1 MNGLFFWQMKYRYS
15 ARGFTLLELM
25 IVVAIV
31 AILSAIA
38 YPSYSKYVVRT
49 RRTAAAGC
57 LSEYANY
64 MERFYTTNQSY
75 NTAGGVAANATLPT
89 MDCATQTVAY
99 YTYDD
104 SPGTL
109 TSNAYTVEAV
119 PIGAQLAAD
128 TQCGTLQLNQTGA
141 RSVTGTGTVAQ
152 CW

>member
-1 MNGLFFWQMKYRYS
+1 MKYRYS
-15 ARGFTLLELM
+15 DRGFTLLELM

-64 MERFYTTNQSY
+64 MERYYTTNLRYDQDI
-75 NTAGGVAANATLPT
+75 ATGAVNPFPPL
-89 MDCATQTVAY
+89 DCNTQTSAY
-99 YTYDD
+99 YQYDD

-109 TSNAYTVEAV
+109 SRTAYTVEAV
-119 PIGAQLAAD
+119 PINTQLAAD
-128 TQCGTLQLNQTGA
+128 TQCGTLTLDQTGA
-141 RSVTGTGTVAQ
+141 RNIKNGTGTIAQ

>member
-1 MNGLFFWQMKYRYS
+1 MSRSLFWQMKYRYS
-15 ARGFTLLELM
+15 DRGFTLLELM

-64 MERFYTTNQSY
+64 MERYYTTNLRYDQDV
-75 NTAGGVAANATLPT
+75 NAVANPFTKL
-89 MDCATQTVAY
+89 DCDTQTSAY
-99 YTYDD
+99 YKYDD
-104 SPGTL
+104 GTP
-109 TSNAYTVEAV
+109 TQTGYTVEAV

-128 TQCGTLQLNQTGA
+128 TQCGTLTLNQTGT
-141 RSVTGTGTVAQ
+141 RNIQNGSGTVAQ